1 MNATAGNQ
9 PEWENDEMRDEGDI
23 VDEAM
28 KDQENM
34 YTEEDKGVFHVCTC
48 MLGSE
53 VRLHIQ

>member
-1 MNATAGNQ
+1 
-9 PEWENDEMRDEGDI
+9 MRDEGDI